1 MMNLKIT
8 IDPRNKMS
16 FSSYYIEGLRALF
29 GNAALRFSL
38 SPFMELDRTKDF
50 SYDHY
55 MCFVTN
61 RGGAGT
67 ALHYRLP

>member
-1 MMNLKIT
+1 MVT
-8 IDPRNKMS
+8 TVEIDPRNKYL

-29 GNAALRFSL
+29 GNAALIFSL
-38 SPFMELDRTKDF
+38 SPFTELDRSKDF

-61 RGGAGT
+61 RGAGT
-67 ALHYRLP
+67 ALYYRLS